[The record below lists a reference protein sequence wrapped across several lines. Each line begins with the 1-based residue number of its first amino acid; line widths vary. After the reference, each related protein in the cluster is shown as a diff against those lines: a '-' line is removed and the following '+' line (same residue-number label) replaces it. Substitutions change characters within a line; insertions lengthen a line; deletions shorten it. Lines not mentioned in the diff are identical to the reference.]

1 YLNSKQIKISYD
13 KKIDLLLKSSNVK
26 TKVRKS
32 GILFIIN
39 LKHYF
44 ENIKVDSIINKE
56 GIKLSKIKKVSKDKF
71 SFHIPFKKILKL
83 NTVHNTLFVSYQTH
97 KLYPLHLKLTNEP
110 KKRILCCT
118 NFKNYSFISRINLAN
133 NIAITILPKS
143 ELYSRFNLFKV
154 RIANILAPFVRLSL
168 KKNINLLFEKDA
180 SSANESGFKVFEEIN
195 HLENVES
202 INKFII
208 DINNEKFH
216 ELKKLYGKDIIKRYS
231 FSHYIYLFAATNFIS
246 SELSNHVLAVRVYND
261 LLNDK
266 IRRTPLYFLQHGIMF
281 AKPVDNPMA
290 LGFHKSNQV
299 NNLKKSV
306 ISSDLEAKEFYKMG
320 YTENDLIKT
329 GLPKLDSATLNV
341 HADKIAFMP
350 TWRYWEEGSI
360 IRNDI
365 ENTTYYQSLIEVIYA
380 FEKASL
386 LDRLLIV
393 PHNKFAEYIKD
404 NLVQYRD
411 IISTDPSEALK
422 NSVIFI
428 TDYSSIIY
436 DAIYR
441 GAYPIF

>member
-1 YLNSKQIKISYD
+1 
-13 KKIDLLLKSSNVK
+13 
-26 TKVRKS
+26 
-32 GILFIIN
+32 
-39 LKHYF
+39 
-44 ENIKVDSIINKE
+44 
-56 GIKLSKIKKVSKDKF
+56 
-71 SFHIPFKKILKL
+71 
-83 NTVHNTLFVSYQTH
+83 
-97 KLYPLHLKLTNEP
+97 
-110 KKRILCCT
+110 
-118 NFKNYSFISRINLAN
+118 
-133 NIAITILPKS
+133 
-143 ELYSRFNLFKV
+143 
-154 RIANILAPFVRLSL
+154 
-168 KKNINLLFEKDA
+168 KDA

-216 ELKKLYGKDIIKRYS
+216 ELKKLYGKDIIKLYS

-341 HADKIAFMP
+341 HADKIAYMP

-441 GAYPIF
+441 GAYPIFYWKEKDYLIKHYKATPPVNEKNAPGKIATSPQDLIDFVKIAMESNYEIPVEITKKYMKINEFNDNLNTYRVIKELQKLKVL